1 MRALWMGLLLISCAC
16 VAQDNWRDA
25 GMPHQTVGVRE
36 VFTDNIG
43 DSLIAVGLITEVG
56 DYGTLSMLQYRSGQ
70 WRTFATAS
78 GWVYTAVRYGDTLV
92 IGGNLRAVNGVTVS
106 RIAARFDGQWHPF
119 GTFGDVGEDLG
130 NWSIRKLRVLEGTLY
145 AVGSFEF
152 ADGEL
157 CNGIAKR
164 ENGQWVNVGDLEYIA
179 ADPILVDVIEYQ
191 GDIYACGAVSLA
203 PNGAR
208 GIIRYDGTSWTAPGG
223 GILGG
228 PSGGLCMAIYQDE
241 LILGGTIHRSAG
253 NPGHMIMRW
262 NGEEW
267 RGLGGHLRD
276 QNNDTIGEARCY
288 ALLPYED
295 KLLVAGGFWYA
306 GGVPASRFA
315 IWDGTNWCGTGDEW
329 EGYGESLT
337 IFDDTLFMA
346 SGYEV
351 NGMPVDRVAKW
362 VGGPIEGVECTT
374 VGVSEERRAADPIVY
389 PNPSNGLFTLNAER
403 HANAPYRILDPLGR
417 VISYGR
423 LDALGSATLD
433 LKHTASGV
441 YTLSID
447 KGSLGRLNLPLIHE

>member
-1 MRALWMGLLLISCAC
+1 MRALWLGLWLLSLAC
-16 VAQDNWRDA
+16 LAQDNWSDA
-25 GMPHQTVGVRE
+25 EMPHWTFGIRQVY
-36 VFTDNIG
+36 TDPLS
-43 DSLIAVGLITEVG
+43 DSLIAIGEVTEVN
-56 DYGTLSMLQYRSGQ
+56 DFGTPSLMTYKRGAWSTKLQPRGAL
-70 WRTFATAS
+70 R
-78 GWVYTAVRYGDTLV
+78 TAVRFGDTLV
-92 IGGNLRAVNGVTVS
+92 IAGGLWEVEGIAVS
-106 RIAARFDGQWHPF
+106 RIAAFYNNSWHPY
-119 GTFGDVGEDLG
+119 GTFGDTLG
-130 NWSIRKLRVLEGTLY
+130 NWGIRKLRVLNGTLY
-145 AVGSFEF
+145 AMGGFEF
-152 ADGEL
+152 VDGQL

-203 PNGAR
+203 PDGAR

-253 NPGHMIMRW
+253 NAGHMIMRW

-315 IWDGTNWCGTGDEW
+315 IWDGNNWCGTGDEW

-351 NGMPVDRVAKW
+351 NGLPVNRVAKW
-362 VGGPIEGVECTT
+362 VGGAVEGVDCTT
-374 VGVSEERRAADPIVY
+374 VGIEEATSQIAPVILTG
-389 PNPSNGLFTLNAER
+389 PGEGIFTLRLGQAISLHFTVVDAQGRIVRTGRTDSAGE
-403 HANAPYRILDPLGR
+403 APIDLALRSPGLYC
-417 VISYGR
+417 VIVHYDKQPGK
-423 LDALGSATLD
+423 TLRM
-433 LKHTASGV
+433 LKT
-441 YTLSID
+441 
-447 KGSLGRLNLPLIHE
+447 